1 MRQIITTALML
12 SAMVIIMV
20 SCGSGTG
27 KKLIGTWKV
36 SDVQTDF
43 DETKVTPEMLRQVVD
58 MQKQTYFRIL
68 NDSALVIISNKNT
81 HEAKWTFDNKT
92 QTITYFF
99 KGMESRGNVLGT
111 YTEGNIV
118 NQSKTALGNMTVTYS
133 KE

>member
-1 MRQIITTALML
+1 MRRTILIVFVVFAMAMGII
-12 SAMVIIMV
+12 
-20 SCGSGTG
+20 SCGNGTG

-68 NDSALVIISNKNT
+68 NDTTLVIISNQNT
-81 HEAKWTFDNKT
+81 HEAKWTFDDET

-99 KGMESRGNVLGT
+99 KGMESRANVLGT
-111 YTEGNIV
+111 FEEGNIV
-118 NQSKTALGNMTVTYS
+118 NETKTALGKMTITYS